1 MQARFVHRCT
11 HVIDKQRTIEFY
23 EKALGFHVV
32 RESGPAD
39 GSWTNTFMESDACP
53 FQLELTWNR
62 GRTEP
67 YDNGGRDQHIAFVVD
82 DFDAYH
88 ELHMHRLR
96 ERGDGTLLHLRP
108 GGPAHRDSAGEALAS
123 PVRRHVATA
132 LLMCVV
138 TWC

>member
-1 MQARFVHRCT
+1 MKARFVHRCT
-11 HVIDKQRTIEFY
+11 HVIDKQKTIEFY

-82 DFDAYH
+82 DFDA
-88 ELHMHRLR
+88 M
-96 ERGDGTLLHLRP
+96 
-108 GGPAHRDSAGEALAS
+108 S
-123 PVRRHVATA
+123 PHCQTCMA
-132 LLMCVV
+132 
-138 TWC
+138 TWCHGHIIATYGRAADRHIGRASTLA

>member
-11 HVIDKQRTIEFY
+11 HVIDKQKTIEFY
-23 EKALGFHVV
+23 EKTLGFHVV

-39 GSWTNTFMESDACP
+39 GSWTNTFMESNACP

-88 ELHMHRLR
+88 ELHRQMGCIDY
-96 ERGDGTLLHLRP
+96 EN
-108 GGPAHRDSAGEALAS
+108 
-123 PVRRHVATA
+123 TA
-132 LLMCVV
+132 MGLYFICDPEGQRIEILPEGR
-138 TWC
+138 